1 MGNIKKIAIRFS
13 TLVLVILFFVMNFQS
28 KVGLNLDSQL
38 GLDLNTNSHL
48 IPQVYAI
55 DSVSPDVL
63 NSLDP
68 LKVGRANDKEDP
80 DGEQFID
87 EDFTTLGEVINRFI
101 TIIFSLAVMI
111 LFVMLF
117 WAGYE
122 IFIGAT
128 EKNSLESGKNRA
140 TMAIIGFILL
150 FVTYWLMQV
159 LETIFGIVIISF

>member
-13 TLVLVILFFVMNFQS
+13 TLIFVILFFVMSFQT
-28 KVGLNLDSQL
+28 KVNVNLDSQL

-48 IPQVYAI
+48 ISQVYAI

-68 LKVGRANDKEDP
+68 LEVGRANDKNDP
-80 DGEQFID
+80 DGEKFID

-128 EKNSLESGKNRA
+128 EKSSLESGKNRA